1 MAQSLAPA
9 PRKEFI
15 CAYILPITSDR
26 RVLLTKEKRGRA
38 TKYGMLGGS
47 AEPNETDFDCMA
59 RTAKEKSGGALSS
72 DTLTRI
78 AEGKGIIGGGKAFYE
93 NVKGNAI
100 KFYLDV
106 EADLNVDTRFDSK
119 NASAV
124 RSSRASIAKKN
135 GRSKKP
141 ETQVLALE
149 FVDMEKVRDHAWR
162 AENMHHVASV
172 LTARLMK
179 VGVFYC

>member
-9 PRKEFI
+9 TKSTFNS
-15 CAYILPITSDR
+15 AYILPITSDR
-26 RVLLTKEKRGRA
+26 RVLLTKEKRGN
-38 TKYGMLGGS
+38 TVKYSMLGGS
-47 AEPNETDFDCMA
+47 AEPNETDFECMA

-78 AEGKGIIGGGKAFYE
+78 AEGRGIIGGGKAFYE
-93 NVKGNAI
+93 NIKGYAV
-100 KFYLDV
+100 KFYLDI
-106 EADLNVDTRFDSK
+106 EADLDVDTRFDARK
-119 NASAV
+119 ASAM
-124 RSSRASIAKKN
+124 RSSRASIVKKKK
-135 GRSKKP
+135 SKKP

-149 FVDMEKVRDHAWR
+149 FVDMENVRNHVWR

>member
-1 MAQSLAPA
+1 
-9 PRKEFI
+9 
-15 CAYILPITSDR
+15 
-26 RVLLTKEKRGRA
+26 
-38 TKYGMLGGS
+38 MLGGS

-93 NVKGNAI
+93 NTKSFAI

-106 EADLNVDTRFDSK
+106 EADLNVDTRFDARK
-119 NASAV
+119 ASAM
-124 RSSRASIAKKN
+124 RSSRASIVKKK

-141 ETQVLALE
+141 QTEVLGLE
-149 FVDMEKVRDHAWR
+149 FVDMENVRNHVWR